1 MQKVSD
7 ILKSKNTGATFT
19 IPPDATVLA
28 ALTIMASKGIG
39 ALVVTQNDKV
49 VGIFSERDYARKIAL
64 MDRSSHDTKVS
75 DIMTANVLTV
85 TPQDKID
92 YCMDLM
98 TQKHFRHLPV
108 LNDDKLIGLI
118 SIGDLVKA
126 MMDDQ
131 RKLIEQLQSY
141 ISG

>member
-7 ILKSKNTGATFT
+7 ILSTKKSGVTYT

-28 ALTIMASKGIG
+28 ALTLMASKGVG
-39 ALVVTQNDKV
+39 ALVVTKDDKV

-75 DIMTANVLTV
+75 EIMTSNVLTV
-85 TPQDKID
+85 TAKDKID
-92 YCMDLM
+92 HCMDLM

-108 LNDDKLIGLI
+108 LEGEKLIGLI

-126 MMDDQ
+126 MMEDQ